1 MIIEKKWRR
10 FCTNVKGTVS
20 WTSWND
26 KDVHTKIP
34 AELEENS
41 SRMLKPFLLLVKT
54 DLLFNYIILY
64 HISLLS
70 LKLIP
75 QNFRALYRLLT
86 CILLQVF
93 LFSEKVSGMP
103 ISRKTEN
110 TELPKE
116 LRELL
121 HSPLVLNEL
130 RKATLFEF
138 KNSTAFETNRETY
151 RTQRSY
157 DIDRQRAHAI
167 ASLAVESFVR
177 DEEINILLAE
187 DGTLNKGEKRLDHFL

>member
-1 MIIEKKWRR
+1 M
-10 FCTNVKGTVS
+10 
-20 WTSWND
+20 
-26 KDVHTKIP
+26 
-34 AELEENS
+34 
-41 SRMLKPFLLLVKT
+41 
-54 DLLFNYIILY
+54 
-64 HISLLS
+64 
-70 LKLIP
+70 
-75 QNFRALYRLLT
+75 
-86 CILLQVF
+86 QVF

-103 ISRKTEN
+103 IFRKTEN
-110 TELPKE
+110 IELPKE

-130 RKATLFEF
+130 RKATLFDF

-187 DGTLNKGEKRLDHFL
+187 DGTLNKGEKRQDHFLLTYYVIYIFD